1 MLGLQSDDESG
12 NLVFDRMTELYFWSF
27 KKDENDNEE
36 GYDGSD

>member
-27 KKDENDNEE
+27 KENDQENKE
-36 GYDGSD
+36 GI